1 MVYLKKCAKTL
12 LFKAHDIRLGSWDE
26 ADAMFEIGLLGN
38 VLILLVALAI
48 LDKSSDLTIDNAIK
62 VAEITG
68 LRKTTVGFLLI
79 AFSTSLPELS
89 VSVFSAIDPERF
101 LGVAIGNVFGA
112 NIANTCLIL
121 GICLL
126 ILALK
131 NQSVKYQLEGLEFEG
146 ARDLYFG
153 LFIASL
159 IPLALIYVGYASRM
173 VGAFLIA
180 LFIFHNIQLFRHR
193 KGEKSSGSDSKEP
206 ATKYTLLALLGVA
219 GVVGSSRFIVES
231 ASYIALQLGVP
242 EVVIGATIVSFGT
255 TLPELVTSVD
265 ATKKGHIEL
274 ALGNVVGSGF
284 VNITIILGIALF
296 CGPFRVNIGSF
307 SNLVMFSIMANLIL
321 WYFLVNERISWR
333 ESAILLFMYALF
345 IVTSFGIYKI

>member
-1 MVYLKKCAKTL
+1 
-12 LFKAHDIRLGSWDE
+12 
-26 ADAMFEIGLLGN
+26 MFEIGLLGN

-62 VAEITG
+62 VAEMTG
-68 LRKTTVGFLLI
+68 LGKTTIGFLLV

-89 VSVFSAIDPERF
+89 VSVFSAIDPEM
-101 LGVAIGNVFGA
+101 LGVAIGNVLGS
-112 NIANTCLIL
+112 NIVNVCLIL

-126 ILALK
+126 ILTLK
-131 NQSVKYQLEGLEFEG
+131 NHGAKYQFEGLEFEE

-193 KGEKSSGSDSKEP
+193 KGEKSSGSDSKES

-219 GVVGSSRFIVES
+219 GVVGSSYFIVES

-242 EVVIGATIVSFGT
+242 QVVIGATIVAFGT
-255 TLPELVTSVD
+255 SLPELVTSVD

-284 VNITIILGIALF
+284 VNITLILGMALF
-296 CGPFRVNIGSF
+296 CGPFRVNISSF

>member
-1 MVYLKKCAKTL
+1 ML
-12 LFKAHDIRLGSWDE
+12 
-26 ADAMFEIGLLGN
+26 EIGLLGN
-38 VLILLVALAI
+38 VLILLVAMVI
-48 LDKSSDLTIDNAIK
+48 LDKSSDLTIDNAVK

-68 LRKTTVGFLLI
+68 LGKTTIGFLLI

-89 VSVFSAIDPERF
+89 VSVFSAIDPET
-101 LGVAIGNVFGA
+101 LGVAIGNVLGS
-112 NIANTCLIL
+112 NIVNVCLIL
-121 GICLL
+121 GVCLL
-126 ILALK
+126 ILVLK
-131 NQSVKYQLEGLEFEG
+131 NHGAKHQFEGLEVEE

-193 KGEKSSGSDSKEP
+193 KGEKPSGSGSKEA

-219 GVVGSSRFIVES
+219 GVVGSSYFIVES
-231 ASYIALQLGVP
+231 ASYIALQLGIP
-242 EVVIGATIVSFGT
+242 EVIIGATIVAFGT
-255 TLPELVTSVD
+255 SLPELVTSVD

-274 ALGNVVGSGF
+274 ALGNIIGSGF
-284 VNITIILGIALF
+284 VNITLILGMALF

-321 WYFLVNERISWR
+321 WYFLVNERIGWR
-333 ESAILLFMYALF
+333 EGAILLFMYALF